1 MQNKGF
7 PYVLNVRCQTM
18 FRRALRECA
27 WRVKSFPSVTP
38 GASMC
43 IERLQGGFRIT
54 IVSAVLALALV
65 TNTSSAVPTG
75 ASRQPRLTK
84 EAGRAHAI
92 LGISADHAVA
102 PASLYAALAKLFVPS
117 FSRQTGLACSACHYQ
132 FPQLTPF
139 GRMFK
144 LNGYTLTSL
153 STIGQPGDTT
163 GRESLKLATIPPLAA
178 MVVTGLTQ
186 TARAQP
192 DAQNGTV
199 SFPQQLSLF
208 VAGQITPHVGIFT
221 QFTYAAADGA
231 IGIDNV
237 DLRWAK
243 HAAVADR
250 DLLFGLTLHNNP
262 TVQDVWN
269 TAPAWTFPF
278 MSSDVAP
285 SPAASTQI
293 DGALGQQVAGL
304 GAYSLYD
311 NTLYTE
317 LTAYRSAPQ
326 GAKEPLDASATNVT
340 KGVIPYWRVALQ
352 HAWPSTYGMIGTY
365 GFAARL
371 FPAGVTGP
379 TNDFT
384 DAAVDAQIE
393 HHAGIGQWIGRA
405 AFIHE
410 SQTLSAFL
418 AAAPPEAENLHETL
432 STFRTNVTFEPSLR
446 YALTAGYFQ
455 TTGTSDAIVFAPA
468 PVTGSRTGS
477 PNSRGEIGELAVNPW
492 QNMRFG
498 LQYVAYSLF
507 NGASNDYDGA
517 GRKASDNNTLFL
529 YLWLAF

>member
-1 MQNKGF
+1 
-7 PYVLNVRCQTM
+7 
-18 FRRALRECA
+18 
-27 WRVKSFPSVTP
+27 
-38 GASMC
+38 MC
-43 IERLQGGFRIT
+43 IHRIHGGFRVSVVSVLLALS
-54 IVSAVLALALV
+54 IVSGASLAL
-65 TNTSSAVPTG
+65 PTG
-75 ASRQPRLTK
+75 ASRQPRLTSAADR
-84 EAGRAHAI
+84 EDAV
-92 LGISADHAVA
+92 LGIRANHAVA
-102 PASLYAALAKLFVPS
+102 PATLYAALAKMFVPS

-139 GRMFK
+139 GRLFK

-186 TARAQP
+186 TGRSQP
-192 DAQNGTV
+192 GAQNGTV
-199 SFPQQLSLF
+199 SFPQELSIFL
-208 VAGQITPHVGIFT
+208 AGQITPTVGIFT

-243 HAAVADR
+243 HASIANR
-250 DLLFGLTLHNNP
+250 DMLFGITLHNNP

-269 TAPAWTFPF
+269 TAPAWSFPF
-278 MSSDVAP
+278 MSSEATP
-285 SPAASTQI
+285 SPAASTLI
-293 DGALGQQVAGL
+293 DGGLGQQVAGL
-304 GAYSLYD
+304 GAYSLY
-311 NTLYTE
+311 NSTLYTE

-326 GAKEPLDASATNVT
+326 GAEVPLGASAANTT

-371 FPAGVTGP
+371 YPQGVSGP
-379 TNDFT
+379 TNDYT

-393 HHAGIGQWIGRA
+393 HRAKIGTWIGRA

-410 SQTLSAFL
+410 RQTLSAF
-418 AAAPPEAENLHETL
+418 AAATPPEAANLHETL
-432 STFRTNVTFEPSLR
+432 STLRTNLTFEPSLR
-446 YALTAGYFQ
+446 YALSAGYFQ
-455 TTGTSDAIVFAPA
+455 TTGTSDAVIFAPA
-468 PVTGSRTGS
+468 SVTGSRTGS

-492 QNMRFG
+492 QNTHFG

-507 NGASNDYDGA
+507 NGASSDYDAA
-517 GRKASDNNTLFL
+517 GRKAADNNTLFL

>member
-1 MQNKGF
+1 MGTH
-7 PYVLNVRCQTM
+7 RM
-18 FRRALRECA
+18 R
-27 WRVKSFPSVTP
+27 
-38 GASMC
+38 
-43 IERLQGGFRIT
+43 GGFRVSV
-54 IVSAVLALALV
+54 VSALLALSLI
-65 TNTSSAVPTG
+65 SSASGALPTG
-75 ASRQPRLTK
+75 ESRHRSLTK
-84 EAGRAHAI
+84 AADPADAI
-92 LGISADHAVA
+92 LGISGNHAVA

-153 STIGQPGDTT
+153 STIGQPGDSA
-163 GRESLKLATIPPLAA
+163 GRESLKLATIPPFAA

-186 TARAQP
+186 TGAAQP
-192 DAQNGTV
+192 GAQNGTM
-199 SFPQQLSLF
+199 SFPQELSIFL
-208 VAGQITPHVGIFT
+208 AGQITPNVGIFT
-221 QFTYAAADGA
+221 QFTYAAADAA

-243 HAAVADR
+243 HATVANR

-269 TAPAWTFPF
+269 TAPAWSFPF
-278 MSSDVAP
+278 MGSEAAP
-285 SPAASTQI
+285 APAASTLI
-293 DGALGQQVAGL
+293 DGGLGQQVAGL
-304 GAYSLYD
+304 GAYSLY
-311 NTLYTE
+311 NSTLYTE

-326 GAKEPLDASATNVT
+326 GAEVPLGANAENTT

-371 FPAGVTGP
+371 FPAGVAGP
-379 TNDFT
+379 TNDYT

-393 HHAGIGQWIGRA
+393 HQAKTGVWIGRA

-410 SQTLSAFL
+410 RQTLSAF
-418 AAAPPEAENLHETL
+418 AATGEAANLNETL
-432 STFRTNVTFEPSLR
+432 STLRTNLTFEPSLR
-446 YALTAGYFQ
+446 YALSAGYFQ
-455 TTGTSDAIVFAPA
+455 TTGTTDAILFPPA
-468 PVTGSRTGS
+468 DVTGSRTGS
-477 PNSRGEIGELAVNPW
+477 PNSRGEVGEFAVNPW

-498 LQYVAYSLF
+498 LQYVAYNLF
-507 NGASNDYDGA
+507 NGASNDYDAA
-517 GRKASDNNTLFL
+517 GRKAADNNTLFL

>member
-1 MQNKGF
+1 MGIQ
-7 PYVLNVRCQTM
+7 R
-18 FRRALRECA
+18 
-27 WRVKSFPSVTP
+27 
-38 GASMC
+38 
-43 IERLQGGFRIT
+43 IHGGFRVSV
-54 IVSAVLALALV
+54 VSALLALGLV
-65 TNTSSAVPTG
+65 SSASGALPTG
-75 ASRQPRLTK
+75 ESRQRSLTK
-84 EAGRAHAI
+84 APDRAGAI
-92 LGISADHAVA
+92 LGISGNRAVA
-102 PASLYAALAKLFVPS
+102 PASLHAALAKLFVPS

-153 STIGQPGDTT
+153 STIGQPGDSA

-192 DAQNGTV
+192 GAQNGTV

-208 VAGQITPHVGIFT
+208 LAGQITPSVGIFT

-243 HAAVADR
+243 HATVANR
-250 DLLFGLTLHNNP
+250 DMLFGFTLHNNP

-285 SPAASTQI
+285 SPAASTLI
-293 DGALGQQVAGL
+293 DGGLGQQVAGL
-304 GAYSLYD
+304 GVYSLYND
-311 NTLYTE
+311 ILYTE

-326 GAKEPLDASATNVT
+326 GAEVPLGANATNTT

-371 FPAGVTGP
+371 YPAGVSGP
-379 TNDFT
+379 TNDYT

-393 HHAGIGQWIGRA
+393 HSAKIGMWIGRA

-410 SQTLSAFL
+410 RQTLSAF
-418 AAAPPEAENLHETL
+418 AATGEAANLNETL
-432 STFRTNVTFEPSLR
+432 STFRTNLTFEPSLR
-446 YALTAGYFQ
+446 YALSAGYFQ
-455 TTGTSDAIVFAPA
+455 TTGTTDAVIFAPA
-468 PVTGSRTGS
+468 SVTGSRTGS
-477 PNSRGEIGELAVNPW
+477 PNSRGAIGEFAVNPW
-492 QNMRFG
+492 QNTRLG

-507 NGASNDYDGA
+507 NGASNDYDAA
-517 GRKASDNNTLFL
+517 GRKAADNNTLFL

>member
-1 MQNKGF
+1 MGIC
-7 PYVLNVRCQTM
+7 R
-18 FRRALRECA
+18 
-27 WRVKSFPSVTP
+27 
-38 GASMC
+38 
-43 IERLQGGFRIT
+43 IHGGFRVSV
-54 IVSAVLALALV
+54 VSAVLSLSLVSGALGAL
-65 TNTSSAVPTG
+65 PTG
-75 ASRQPRLTK
+75 ESQYRSLTK
-84 EAGRAHAI
+84 AADRAHAM
-92 LGISADHAVA
+92 LGISIDHAVA
-102 PASLYAALAKLFVPS
+102 PASLYAALAKMFVPS
-117 FSRQTGLACSACHYQ
+117 FTRQTGLACSACHYQ

-144 LNGYTLTSL
+144 LNGYTLSSL
-153 STIGQPGDTT
+153 STIGQPGDST

-192 DAQNGTV
+192 GSQNGTV

-208 VAGQITPHVGIFT
+208 VAGQITPNVGIFT
-221 QFTYAAADGA
+221 QFTYAAADAA

-243 HAAVADR
+243 HASLADH
-250 DLLFGLTLHNNP
+250 DLLFGVTLHNNP

-285 SPAASTQI
+285 SPAASTLI
-293 DGALGQQVAGL
+293 DGGLGQQVAGL
-304 GAYSLYD
+304 GAYSLY
-311 NTLYTE
+311 NSTLYTE

-326 GAKEPLDASATNVT
+326 GATEPLDGTATNVT

-365 GFAARL
+365 GFAARV
-371 FPAGVTGP
+371 FPQGVSGP
-379 TNDFT
+379 TNNYT

-393 HHAGIGQWIGRA
+393 HKAKTGMWIGRA

-418 AAAPPEAENLHETL
+418 AAAPPGAANLHETL
-432 STFRTNVTFEPSLR
+432 STLRTNLTFEPSLR

-455 TTGTSDAIVFAPA
+455 TTGTSDAVIFAPA
-468 PVTGSRTGS
+468 SVTGSRTGS

-492 QNMRFG
+492 QNTRFG
-498 LQYVAYSLF
+498 LQYVVYNLF
-507 NGASNDYDGA
+507 NGSSSDYDA
-517 GRKASDNNTLFL
+517 SGRKAADNNTLFA
-529 YLWLAF
+529 YLWVAF

>member
-1 MQNKGF
+1 MV
-7 PYVLNVRCQTM
+7 PL
-18 FRRALRECA
+18 
-27 WRVKSFPSVTP
+27 
-38 GASMC
+38 C
-43 IERLQGGFRIT
+43 IPRILGGFRVSV
-54 IVSAVLALALV
+54 VSALLALGLV
-65 TNTSSAVPTG
+65 SSASRALPTG
-75 ASRQPRLTK
+75 ASRQPKLTK
-84 EAGRAHAI
+84 APGGADAI
-92 LGISADHAVA
+92 LGIPANHAVA
-102 PASLYAALAKLFVPS
+102 PASLYAALATLYVPS

-153 STIGQPGDTT
+153 STIGQPGDSTS
-163 GRESLKLATIPPLAA
+163 RESLKLATIPPLAA

-192 DAQNGTV
+192 GAQNGTV

-208 VAGQITPHVGIFT
+208 LAGQITPHVGIFT

-243 HAAVADR
+243 HATVANR
-250 DLLFGLTLHNNP
+250 DMLFGFTLHNNP

-269 TAPAWTFPF
+269 TAPAWSFPF
-278 MSSDVAP
+278 MSSSVAP
-285 SPAASTQI
+285 SPAASTLI

-304 GAYSLYD
+304 GAYSLYND
-311 NTLYTE
+311 ILYTE
-317 LTAYRSAPQ
+317 ITAYRSAPQ
-326 GAKEPLDASATNVT
+326 GTKQPLDATATNVT

-371 FPAGVTGP
+371 YPQGVSGP
-379 TNDFT
+379 TNNYT

-393 HHAGIGQWIGRA
+393 HRAGIGTWIGRA

-410 SQTLSAFL
+410 RQTLSAFA
-418 AAAPPEAENLHETL
+418 AAAPPEAANLHETL
-432 STFRTNVTFEPSLR
+432 STLRTNLTFEPSLR
-446 YALTAGYFQ
+446 YALSAGYFQ
-455 TTGTSDAIVFAPA
+455 TTGTSDAVLFAPA
-468 PVTGSRTGS
+468 SVTGSRTGS
-477 PNSRGEIGELAVNPW
+477 PNSRGEIGEFAVNPW
-492 QNMRFG
+492 QNTRFG

-507 NGASNDYDGA
+507 NGASNDYDAA
-517 GRKASDNNTLFL
+517 GRKAADNNTLFL